1 MKNLRKPFNDSVYDY
16 IVEPVK
22 ESYLNNAHAFI
33 RTIVSD
39 SIFWPIKRSTK
50 FYIRVPVAGAIK
62 ENLK

>member
-33 RTIVSD
+33 RTIVSG
-39 SIFWPIKRSTK
+39 SIFWPIKRSTLDS
-50 FYIRVPVAGAIK
+50 IAANVVGAIK
-62 ENLK
+62 NLK